1 MTELCDLL
9 FAYRF
14 VLFVVNA
21 AILYVS
27 VKSFAVTVNSP
38 IRHKWV
44 VVLPLAAFIYC
55 AAMIQALADI
65 EESGGRGLFVHV
77 MHAPALILG
86 IIDFLLLFLLIGFYV
101 VINEVKTR
109 YVGPL
114 SVKDGIDQIGAGLCY
129 YWDNGIVKLSNTK
142 INEISRAMTG
152 TDIYDA
158 KDLLTKINETGGKYT
173 MPDGRV
179 YEFDT
184 RKLIIGKVEINE
196 LVATEV
202 TEEEKLLTELMK
214 KENEL
219 TAFNERLKSY
229 GASVDEITVQKEI
242 LNTKLKIH
250 DDMGQTLL
258 KTKHFIESGSD
269 DPEEKAELIDTWR
282 KALTLKG
289 ETSAPG
295 SNEGV
300 LDDMYEAADAIGINM
315 HVEGDLP
322 QNNREQVRILVQG
335 IRECLTNAYKY
346 GQASN
351 IYIKIDAKVEYTY
364 IEYTNDGTPPKE
376 KIKEGGGLSGLRKV
390 VEGYGGKM
398 AVVSEPEFAVRILLP
413 ERRKRRG

>member
-1 MTELCDLL
+1 MTGLCDLL

-14 VLFVVNA
+14 VLFMVNVI
-21 AILYVS
+21 ILYVS

-44 VVLPLAAFIYC
+44 IVLPLLSFVYC
-55 AAMIQALADI
+55 GAMIETLADI
-65 EESGGRGLFVHV
+65 ELKTDSVVFAFL
-77 MHAPALILG
+77 MKAPAVILG
-86 IIDFLLLFLLIGFYV
+86 AFDFLLLFLLIGFYV

-129 YWDNGIVKLSNTK
+129 FWDNGIVKLANTR

-158 KDLLTKINETGGKYT
+158 REFMSKINEHGSKYT
-173 MPDGRV
+173 MPDGKV

-184 RKLIIGKVEINE
+184 RRLIIDKVEINE

-202 TEEEKLLTELMK
+202 TEEENLLKELMN

-229 GASVDEITVQKEI
+229 GASVDEITVQREI

-258 KTKHFIESGSD
+258 KTKHFVESGSE
-269 DPEEKAELIDTWR
+269 DPEEKEELIDTWK
-282 KALTLKG
+282 KALSLKG
-289 ETSAPG
+289 ETSVPG

-300 LDDMYEAADAIGINM
+300 LDDMYEAADAIGIKM
-315 HVEGDLP
+315 HVEGELP
-322 QNNREQVRILVQG
+322 KNNREQVRILVQG

-346 GQASN
+346 GEAKN

-398 AVVSEPEFAVRILLP
+398 AVVSEPQFAVRLLLP

>member
-1 MTELCDLL
+1 MTGLCDLL

-14 VLFVVNA
+14 ILFIVNV

-38 IRHKWV
+38 IRNKWV
-44 VVLPLAAFIYC
+44 IVLPLLAFVYC
-55 AAMIQALADI
+55 AAMIQSLADI
-65 EESGGRGLFVHV
+65 EQDGLRAFFGQIVRV
-77 MHAPALILG
+77 PALFLG
-86 IIDFLLLFLLIGFYV
+86 IIDFLFFFLLIGFYV
-101 VINEVKTR
+101 IINDVKTR

-158 KDLLTKINETGGKYT
+158 KDLLTKINECGGKYT
-173 MPDGRV
+173 MPDGRI
-179 YEFDT
+179 YEFNT

-196 LVATEV
+196 LVAVEV
-202 TEEEKLLTELMK
+202 TEEEKLLTELSK
-214 KENEL
+214 KEYEL

-229 GASVDEITVQKEI
+229 GASVDEITVQREI

-258 KTKHFIESGSD
+258 KTKHFVESGSN
-269 DPEEKAELIDTWR
+269 DPVEKAELIETWR
-282 KALTLKG
+282 KALSLNG

-346 GQASN
+346 GQAQN

-376 KIKEGGGLSGLRKV
+376 KVKEGGGLSGLRKV

-398 AVVSEPEFAVRILLP
+398 AVVSKPQFAVRLLLP